1 MLWNLLL
8 IGYMWPTFVHNMYF
22 YMTFCTY
29 YISSL
34 IRRFVEN
41 KFDENYDVTIGM
53 DFKSKVMNIDGVD
66 YKLALWDTAGAERF
80 RSLTPSFYR
89 KALGAILVYDITNR
103 ESLVKLEAWFTELE
117 NYSDN
122 PNIATIV
129 VGNKID
135 NERVISREEGLKFA
149 RKHRSLF
156 LETSAKHDKFVADV
170 FRDIVEKIISSKYYE
185 SPSNG
190 NTVNV
195 NEDDN
200 VADESSCRC

>member
-1 MLWNLLL
+1 MLSDKAIKLLV
-8 IGYMWPTFVHNMYF
+8 IGESGVGK
-22 YMTFCTY
+22 
-29 YISSL
+29 SSL

-41 KFDENYDVTIGM
+41 KFDENHDVTIGM

-170 FRDIVEKIISSKYYE
+170 FRDIVEKVSSRRAK
-185 SPSNG
+185 
-190 NTVNV
+190 
-195 NEDDN
+195 
-200 VADESSCRC
+200 SSRFL

>member
-1 MLWNLLL
+1 MLSDKAIKLLV
-8 IGYMWPTFVHNMYF
+8 IGESGVGK
-22 YMTFCTY
+22 
-29 YISSL
+29 SSL

-41 KFDENYDVTIGM
+41 KFDESHDVTIGM

-89 KALGAILVYDITNR
+89 KALGAILVYDIKNR

-122 PNIATIV
+122 PNISTIV

-135 NERVISREEGLKFA
+135 DERVVSREEGLKFA

-156 LETSAKHDKFVADV
+156 LETSAKNDKFVADV
-170 FRDIVEKIISSKYYE
+170 FRDIVEKIVSSE
-185 SPSNG
+185 HFEQLNNG
-190 NTVNV
+190 DRIEVRS
-195 NEDDN
+195 DDDD
-200 VADESSCRC
+200 AAASYCRC

>member
-1 MLWNLLL
+1 MLSDKAIKLLV
-8 IGYMWPTFVHNMYF
+8 IGESGVGK
-22 YMTFCTY
+22 
-29 YISSL
+29 SSL

-41 KFDENYDVTIGM
+41 KFDENHDVTIGM

-170 FRDIVEKIISSKYYE
+170 FRDIVEKIVTSDQYE
-185 SPSNG
+185 NLNNG

-195 NEDDN
+195 NEDSDITD
-200 VADESSCRC
+200 ASSCRC